1 MLTGIKSGQWGVPP
15 VTKKRYSGSEFFAR
29 PGKPE
34 PDLRPDSSAVLPEPG
49 FANYRFIF
57 NSEPSRTVPLK
68 LRERQTTRFLLNHS
82 HP

>member
-34 PDLRPDSSAVLPEPG
+34 PDQRPDSSAVLPEPG